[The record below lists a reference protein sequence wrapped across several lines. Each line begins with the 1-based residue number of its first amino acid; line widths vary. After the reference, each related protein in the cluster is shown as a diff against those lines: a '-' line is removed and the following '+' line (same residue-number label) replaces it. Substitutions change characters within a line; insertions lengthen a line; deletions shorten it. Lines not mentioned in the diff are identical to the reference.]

1 MDKSDWSR
9 VNIPFFL
16 PGYKKHTRCKRVV
29 RCLEGLHDVI
39 LGMRFSRSGRVETT
53 RELSWDTDKV
63 LASIA
68 LSEIDQSLV
77 RSPPRD
83 CLVTGLVSQQPAEK

>member
-1 MDKSDWSR
+1 M
-9 VNIPFFL
+9 
-16 PGYKKHTRCKRVV
+16 